1 MTLHNN
7 LQVLFEIQIFS
18 RFSQKHYGL
27 KWYLSNQKYCR
38 INLANNFRK
47 VPKAQWA
54 KINSAILESLRS
66 GCPQT
71 ITKSAA
77 FFYWLFSFF
86 QSEDVTFGHK
96 GCRKKSGRLHISM
109 GAQARLLVDVSFES
123 LHQEV
128 SKMGRQFSVGKV
140 APEKSGVKVEFLF
153 CWLFSSFQ
161 KWRRR
166 NFVSEID

>member
-1 MTLHNN
+1 MKTSHL
-7 LQVLFEIQIFS
+7 VI
-18 RFSQKHYGL
+18 K
-27 KWYLSNQKYCR
+27 
-38 INLANNFRK
+38 
-47 VPKAQWA
+47 
-54 KINSAILESLRS
+54 
-66 GCPQT
+66 
-71 ITKSAA
+71 
-77 FFYWLFSFF
+77 
-86 QSEDVTFGHK
+86 DVA
-96 GCRKKSGRLHISM
+96 KKSGRLHISM